1 MNSLERAIE
10 TTTQLCD
17 ALAAEIAVARDER
30 VIIRNMDVDG
40 LNRRATK
47 RAVFNQ
53 TTAGLMRTLAVQL
66 EEVELAFGLAEITID
81 NLKQRAPALGELLS
95 TRLAE
100 VRAYASSLHEL
111 DNLNRL
117 LGQRAL
123 SYIRA
128 HLSILSPKPAAYD
141 RRGANAAETRAFTL
155 TRVL

>member
-10 TTTQLCD
+10 TTTQIRD

-40 LNRRATK
+40 LNARATK

-66 EEVELAFGLAEITID
+66 KEVGLAFGLAEITID
-81 NLKQRAPALGELLS
+81 NLKQQAPALGELIS

-100 VRAYASSLHEL
+100 VRALAAALHEL

>member
-1 MNSLERAIE
+1 MKSLERAIE
-10 TTTQLCD
+10 TITQIRD
-17 ALAAEIAVARDER
+17 ALTAEIAVARDER

-40 LNRRATK
+40 LNGRATK
-47 RAVFNQ
+47 RAVFNH
-53 TTAGLMRTLAVQL
+53 TTAGLMGTLAVQL
-66 EEVELAFGLAEITID
+66 KEIGLAFGMAEITID
-81 NLKQRAPALGELLS
+81 NLKQRAPALGELIS
-95 TRLAE
+95 TRSAE
-100 VRAYASSLHEL
+100 VRALAASLHEL

-128 HLSILSPKPAAYD
+128 HLSILSPKPSAYD